1 MKASSMSSS
10 TFHFNV
16 DMPASRVEIQPYFSS
31 SVSDQGVEKYLR
43 IAAAELEL
51 NSVTESKANRKTRN
65 DLGHNPRNATFVAEL
80 SINVLLSPEG
90 L

>member
-1 MKASSMSSS
+1 MSSS
-10 TFHFNV
+10 TFHFKV
-16 DMPASRVEIQPYFSS
+16 AMPAGRVEIQPYLSC

-43 IAAAELEL
+43 IVVAKLALD
-51 NSVTESKANRKTRN
+51 SVTESKANRKTQN